1 MTLERISNHTATFGI
16 GSLTP
21 DSDHLL
27 DLPGV
32 GDGWRY
38 AMAYWSGTVRN
49 LLVSHRMHAASVKS
63 CAARVRISPQL
74 RAEWQLLYGSV
85 GSDVPVPYLYNQSVG
100 TLLYTRIFRDLGL
113 NFRHL
118 LHVQHQTTHYLS
130 VPDWVAADHQELH
143 ASMRGAWR
151 IGDGK
156 ALIATRI
163 AIHRPRDDG
172 GALLGTVNDRFMIRN
187 VPAHDLANLASG
199 RAMIRSISALRR
211 KNPELDP
218 TAEGTRFA
226 SIPLPLD
233 LGRRFG
239 RVSGDSNPVHTTPFA
254 ARLFGMKR
262 PFLQGL
268 GLRNALVRELVL
280 AGYPLTRFQ
289 MSFTRPAFL
298 GQTLR
303 LVMQGREFEVV
314 DESDHVVSFGS
325 ANDEI

>member
-1 MTLERISNHTATFGI
+1 M
-16 GSLTP
+16 
-21 DSDHLL
+21 
-27 DLPGV
+27 
-32 GDGWRY
+32 
-38 AMAYWSGTVRN
+38 
-49 LLVSHRMHAASVKS
+49 
-63 CAARVRISPQL
+63 
-74 RAEWQLLYGSV
+74 
-85 GSDVPVPYLYNQSVG
+85 PYLYNQSVG

-130 VPDWVAADHQELH
+130 VRDWVAADEQELH

-151 IGDGK
+151 IGDDK

-172 GALLGTVNDRFMIRN
+172 GSLLGTVNDRFMIRH
-187 VPAHDLANLASG
+187 VPAADLATLTNG
-199 RAMIRSISALRR
+199 RAMVRSIASLRR
-211 KNPELDP
+211 KDPMLDATLP
-218 TAEGTRFA
+218 GTRIA
-226 SIPLPLD
+226 SIPLPAD

-239 RVSGDSNPVHTTPFA
+239 RVSGDRNPVHTTAFA

-289 MSFTRPAFL
+289 MSFTRPAYL
-298 GQTLR
+298 GQTLQ
-303 LVMQGREFEVV
+303 LVMQEREFEVV
-314 DESDHVVSFGS
+314 DATRHVVAFGS
-325 ANDEI
+325 ATDEA